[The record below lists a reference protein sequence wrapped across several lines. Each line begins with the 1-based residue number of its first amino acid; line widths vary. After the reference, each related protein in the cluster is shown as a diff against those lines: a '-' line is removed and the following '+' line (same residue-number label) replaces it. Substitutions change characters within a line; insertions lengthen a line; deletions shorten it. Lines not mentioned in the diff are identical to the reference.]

1 MQRLRASMEQSGDS
15 YWAART
21 ADQILAVSAWM
32 TLADGAVD
40 KAIAQ
45 ARQAADSEEASIK
58 HVAME
63 NRLYPLRELLG
74 DLLLEAKRPKDAYA
88 EYVASLKQYPNRFR
102 GLYGAARAAEAAG
115 DSANAAV
122 YYRRLT
128 DLTAHADAVRPEV
141 ARARNYLSQR

>member
-1 MQRLRASMEQSGDS
+1 MDKAGDS

-21 ADQILAVSAWM
+21 SEQILAVSAWM
-32 TLADGAVD
+32 TLGDGAVD

-45 ARQAADSEEASIK
+45 ARQAADGEEASIK

-74 DLLLEAKRPKDAYA
+74 DLLLEARRPKEAYA
-88 EYVASLKQYPNRFR
+88 EYLASLKQYPNRFR

-115 DSANAAV
+115 DAANAQQ
-122 YYRRLT
+122 YYRKLIE
-128 DLTAHADAVRPEV
+128 LAAHADAVRPEV
-141 ARARNYLSQR
+141 ERARTYLSSR